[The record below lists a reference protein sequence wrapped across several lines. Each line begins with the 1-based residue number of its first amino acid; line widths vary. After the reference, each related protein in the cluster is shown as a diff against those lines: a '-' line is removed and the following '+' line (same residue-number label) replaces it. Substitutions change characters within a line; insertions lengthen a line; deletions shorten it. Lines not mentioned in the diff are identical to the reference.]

1 MDAITWYD
9 QSVHG
14 EFNPEVLI
22 DNSQDNINQITIND
36 FDGDG
41 VLDIASISQGQNALN
56 WFENL
61 TYSAALNNTE
71 FEKRNI
77 VIYPNPTTNKLFF
90 KGNFNETLTVTVYD
104 ILGKMVINSTVNLS
118 NNELDVSRLNKGVYI
133 ISFKDFNST
142 FKFIKE

>member
-41 VLDIASISQGQNALN
+41 DLDIASISQGQNALN
-56 WFENL
+56 
-61 TYSAALNNTE
+61 
-71 FEKRNI
+71 
-77 VIYPNPTTNKLFF
+77 
-90 KGNFNETLTVTVYD
+90 
-104 ILGKMVINSTVNLS
+104 
-118 NNELDVSRLNKGVYI
+118 
-133 ISFKDFNST
+133 
-142 FKFIKE
+142 